1 LVQQVFNF
9 EPLALQM
16 VAITT
21 EQSGW
26 AMILFQLWIWTT

>member
-1 LVQQVFNF
+1 
-9 EPLALQM
+9 M

-26 AMILFQLWIWTT
+26 AMILFQQWIWTT